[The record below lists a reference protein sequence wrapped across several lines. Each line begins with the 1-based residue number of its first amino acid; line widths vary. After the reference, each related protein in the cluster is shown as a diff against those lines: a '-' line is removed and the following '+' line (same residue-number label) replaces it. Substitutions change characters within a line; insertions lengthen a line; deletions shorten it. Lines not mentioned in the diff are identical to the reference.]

1 MSRDVLGDLRGQ
13 LPIVGERRIAVRA
26 TPDAVRH
33 LRAGD
38 PWLFDGSITSSTS
51 ADAASAGDLA
61 VVFDAHRDFVAIGLW
76 DPTSPIR
83 VKVLHHGEPRPIDES
98 FWRERITTA
107 LERRSTLAAD
117 PDTNAYRCVHGEN
130 DRLPSL
136 VVDRYDRSLVV
147 KLYSAI
153 WFPHLAAVV
162 ATLCEALDPE
172 RVVLRLSRNV
182 GKGATFGLTDGMTIV
197 GPPPDGPVRFRER
210 GLTLEADV
218 VRGNKTG
225 HFLDQRDNRALVR
238 SMALGARV
246 LDAFASTGGFSV
258 AAAAGGATSVDLID
272 VSGPA
277 LRTAERNLAHN
288 RFITAVRGCTVH
300 TTTGD
305 AFVEME
311 RLRRREQRFDL
322 VVIDPPSFAQRQT
335 DVTNALR
342 AYARLTRTAVGARR
356 TGRRAR
362 AVVVLEPRERRRVLR
377 HAARS
382 GSGRGRGAERDPANR
397 SPARPPD
404 RVRTRRVPQDAL
416 RACRARP
423 TVDPRLTPPTIEP
436 MARSL
441 R

>member
-38 PWLFDGSITSSTS
+38 PWLFDGSITSVTS

-76 DPTSPIR
+76 DPSSPIR
-83 VKVLHHGEPRPIDES
+83 VKVLHHGEPRQIDES

-225 HFLDQRDNRALVR
+225 HFLDQHDNRALVR

-342 AYARLTRTAVGARR
+342 AYARLTRTAVGLVAPGGALVQSSCSSRVTADEFFATLHEAAAAGGVELSEIRR
-356 TGRRAR
+356 TGHPLDHPIGFEHGAYLKTLFARVEPGRRW
-362 AVVVLEPRERRRVLR
+362 
-377 HAARS
+377 
-382 GSGRGRGAERDPANR
+382 
-397 SPARPPD
+397 
-404 RVRTRRVPQDAL
+404 
-416 RACRARP
+416 
-423 TVDPRLTPPTIEP
+423 TPG
-436 MARSL
+436 
-441 R
+441 

>member
-1 MSRDVLGDLRGQ
+1 MNRDVLGALRTQ
-13 LPIVGERRIAVRA
+13 LPTASERRLAVRA
-26 TPDAVRH
+26 TPDAIRH

-38 PWLFDGSITSSTS
+38 PWLFDGSITSTGTS
-51 ADAASAGDLA
+51 ADPSDGDSAATGDLA
-61 VVFDAHRDFVAIGLW
+61 VVFDSNRRFVAIGLW
-76 DPTSPIR
+76 DPASPIR
-83 VKVLHHGEPRPIDES
+83 LKALHHGEPRPIDET

-147 KLYSAI
+147 KLYSPI

-162 ATLCEALDPE
+162 PTLCEALDPE
-172 RVVLRLSRNV
+172 RVVLRLARSV
-182 GKGATFGLTDGMTIV
+182 AKGETFGLADGSTIV
-197 GPPPDGPVRFRER
+197 GPPPEGPVRFRER
-210 GLTLEADV
+210 GLTLEADI

-238 SMALGARV
+238 SMASGARV
-246 LDAFASTGGFSV
+246 LDVFASTGGFSV

-288 RFITAVRGCTVH
+288 RFIAAVRACRVRTS
-300 TTTGD
+300 TGD

-322 VVIDPPSFAQRQT
+322 VVVDPPSFAQRQA
-335 DVTNALR
+335 DVANALR
-342 AYARLTRTAVGARR
+342 SYARLTKSAVGLVEHGGSLVQSSCSSRVTADEFFTTVHEAAASAGVALSEIRR
-356 TGRRAR
+356 TGHPLDHPIGFEHGAYLKTLYAR
-362 AVVVLEPRERRRVLR
+362 VE
-377 HAARS
+377 
-382 GSGRGRGAERDPANR
+382 
-397 SPARPPD
+397 PAR
-404 RVRTRRVPQDAL
+404 RWG
-416 RACRARP
+416 
-423 TVDPRLTPPTIEP
+423 PR
-436 MARSL
+436 
-441 R
+441 

>member
-1 MSRDVLGDLRGQ
+1 M
-13 LPIVGERRIAVRA
+13 
-26 TPDAVRH
+26 
-33 LRAGD
+33 
-38 PWLFDGSITSSTS
+38 TS
-51 ADAASAGDLA
+51 ATADGASPGDLA

-76 DPTSPIR
+76 DPASPIR
-83 VKVLHHGEPRPIDES
+83 VKALHHGEPRPIDDS
-98 FWRERITTA
+98 FWRERIATA

-153 WFPHLAAVV
+153 WFPHLAPVV
-162 ATLCEALDPE
+162 ETLCEALDPE

-258 AAAAGGATSVDLID
+258 NAAAGGATSVDLID

-288 RFITAVRGCTVH
+288 RFIGAVRACTVR
-300 TTTGD
+300 TSTGD
-305 AFVEME
+305 AFVEMD

-322 VVIDPPSFAQRQT
+322 VVVDPPSFAQRQA
-335 DVTNALR
+335 DVANALR
-342 AYARLTRTAVGARR
+342 AYGRLTRSAIGLVAPGGALVQSSCSSRVSADEFFATVHEAAGAAGVELNEIRR
-356 TGRRAR
+356 TGHPLDHPIGFEHGAY
-362 AVVVLEPRERRRVLR
+362 LKTLY
-377 HAARS
+377 AA
-382 GSGRGRGAERDPANR
+382 G
-397 SPARPPD
+397 
-404 RVRTRRVPQDAL
+404 
-416 RACRARP
+416 RARP
-423 TVDPRLTPPTIEP
+423 TVDPQLTTPTIDSMP
-436 MARSL
+436 RTT

>member
-38 PWLFDGSITSSTS
+38 PWLFDGSITSATS

-61 VVFDAHRDFVAIGLW
+61 VVFDARRDFVAIGLW
-76 DPTSPIR
+76 DPSSPIR
-83 VKVLHHGEPRPIDES
+83 VKVLHHGEPRQIDES

-218 VRGNKTG
+218 IRGNKTG

-288 RFITAVRGCTVH
+288 RFITAVRGCTVR

-342 AYARLTRTAVGARR
+342 AYARLTRTAIGLVAPGGALMQSSCSSRVTADEFFATLHEAAAAGGVELSEIRR
-356 TGRRAR
+356 TGHPLDHPIGFEHGAYLKTLFARVEPGRRW
-362 AVVVLEPRERRRVLR
+362 
-377 HAARS
+377 
-382 GSGRGRGAERDPANR
+382 
-397 SPARPPD
+397 
-404 RVRTRRVPQDAL
+404 
-416 RACRARP
+416 
-423 TVDPRLTPPTIEP
+423 TPG
-436 MARSL
+436 
-441 R
+441 